1 MKPGMHTPCCG
12 SLLKP
17 LAVMRAAHFLDV
29 GIFSTSSERTH
40 LLAQKNRF
48 HHLKVR
54 PQQGL
59 VDNKERPGR
68 RRLQCSLTVLRR
80 NLSGQPGV

>member
-1 MKPGMHTPCCG
+1 MKPDMHTPYCG
-12 SLLKP
+12 SLLMP
-17 LAVMRAAHFLDV
+17 LAVIWAAHFLDV
-29 GIFSTSSERTH
+29 GIFSTSNERTH

-48 HHLKVR
+48 HHLKVG

-68 RRLQCSLTVLRR
+68 RSLQCSLTVLRW
-80 NLSGQPGV
+80 NPSGQPDV